1 MNLFN
6 KSLFRF
12 LYKQNSLSIPC
23 YVLPFLVPPST
34 IEERQSNK
42 TQLGFSHTAVQY
54 TSECERTVDING
66 ADTKWENSVQ
76 WNFRASCLPL
86 TSIQPRL
93 SSLPLERRH
102 RLSLFFFLVCCFCY
116 SLMQPGLVIPFIV
129 REWSHIVISF

>member
-1 MNLFN
+1 MLC
-6 KSLFRF
+6 
-12 LYKQNSLSIPC
+12 I
-23 YVLPFLVPPST
+23 LPFLVPPST

-76 WNFRASCLPL
+76 WNFRAGCLPL

-93 SSLPLERRH
+93 SSPPRAPSSLVTLLFS
-102 RLSLFFFLVCCFCY
+102 RLLFSLLFDATGSRNPFYCSRVKLHCNIFLGILILTFWNT
-116 SLMQPGLVIPFIV
+116 
-129 REWSHIVISF
+129 E